1 MQLTKRQKKIAEI
14 VKNEQ
19 PITGEKIARK
29 LQVTRSA
36 LRGDLAVLL
45 SGEILTARRHLGYYY
60 VGGGEDPVQEKISR
74 LMIRDYMSEPVVVSS
89 DSDVD
94 SAIYRLFT
102 EDTGTLFVGSKEN
115 IIGIVSRKDLIK
127 SAMGRD
133 DLSKMPISMVMT
145 PRSKMIYAKPEDTV
159 LTAAEKLLKFEVD
172 CLPVG
177 HMLTDPESGEERFE
191 VEGRVSKT
199 NIVRIFVCL
208 GDKKTNHEA

>member
-60 VGGGEDPVQEKISR
+60 VGGGEDPVQEKISN
-74 LMIRDYMSEPVVVSS
+74 LMVRDYMSEPVVVSS

-102 EDTGTLFVGSKEN
+102 EDIGTLFVGSKTN

-145 PRSKMIYAKPEDTV
+145 PRSKIIYVKPEDTI
-159 LTAAEKLLKFEVD
+159 LKAAEKLLKYEVD

-177 HMLTDPESGEERFE
+177 RIFSDPDTGEERFA

-199 NIVRIFVCL
+199 NIVKIFVCL
-208 GDKKTNHEA
+208 GRRKADPAK